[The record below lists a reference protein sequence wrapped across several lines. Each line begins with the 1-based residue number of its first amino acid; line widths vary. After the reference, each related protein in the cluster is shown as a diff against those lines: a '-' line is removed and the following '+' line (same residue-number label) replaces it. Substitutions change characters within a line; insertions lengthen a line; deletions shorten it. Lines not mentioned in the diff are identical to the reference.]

1 MEELEWPENDAAT
14 AERDQFDARLMSLLG
29 EATVVA
35 FVPVPAPLEPTAERV
50 EAASGLERV
59 ALPYEGLAWL
69 CPVGTARRAL
79 RPVFAARVPE
89 LSVMGF
95 RAQPSATEVFAALN
109 ATDGRPADRV
119 LFFDDGVLMAVR
131 SPQSPDSTRP

>member
-1 MEELEWPENDAAT
+1 MEELEWPENDTAT

-29 EATVVA
+29 EATAVA
-35 FVPVPAPLEPTAERV
+35 FVPVPAPLEPAAERV

-89 LSVMGF
+89 LSGMGF
-95 RAQPSATEVFAALN
+95 RAKPSATEVFAALN
-109 ATDGRPADRV
+109 AADGRPADRV
-119 LFFDDGVLMAVR
+119 LFFDDGVLVAVR

>member
-14 AERDQFDARLMSLLG
+14 AERDQFDARLMSLRG

>member
-29 EATVVA
+29 EATAVA
-35 FVPVPAPLEPTAERV
+35 FVPVPAPLEPAAERV

-69 CPVGTARRAL
+69 CPVGTACRAL
-79 RPVFAARVPE
+79 RPVLAA
-89 LSVMGF
+89 
-95 RAQPSATEVFAALN
+95 
-109 ATDGRPADRV
+109 RV